1 MNRTK
6 QQQGKVIIHPATIRL
21 LTDATWEYAH
31 RMLWNNQP
39 FNKAEIEEAKN
50 CIREFYSSIPTG
62 RISAGLHNYFSGY
75 CIRIQMARDYVL
87 RRPKRYIPHPCIWLN
102 KRNPK
107 GFAGT
112 KSWYDSMMQQ
122 QYYLNHRFR
131 PQQYTK
137 TA

>member
-1 MNRTK
+1 MKRTNK
-6 QQQGKVIIHPATIRL
+6 QQAKVIVHPATIRL

-31 RMLWNNQP
+31 KMLWNNYS
-39 FNKAEIEEAKN
+39 FNHNEISQAKAYIQEYYE
-50 CIREFYSSIPTG
+50 SIP
-62 RISAGLHNYFSGY
+62 AGKFSSGMHRYFSGY

-87 RRPKRYIPHPCIWLN
+87 RRPNRYIPHPCIWLN

-112 KSWYDSMMQQ
+112 KAWYDAMLQEQ
-122 QYYLNHRFR
+122 NYGNQRFR
-131 PQQYTK
+131 PQPYSK